1 MLNADAAFRE
11 RVLRS
16 CVRWIH
22 PVCPAFVDPER
33 LLTEGWMK
41 SYVIATGVLFGIL
54 TLVHAWRMAV
64 EPHLASDPWFILVT
78 VISAALCLLA
88 WRLARRPQP

>member
-1 MLNADAAFRE
+1 MLNADAAFRDGPCA
-11 RVLRS
+11 RACGGSILS
-16 CVRWIH
+16 
-22 PVCPAFVDPER
+22 PAFVDPER

-54 TLVHAWRMAV
+54 TLVHVWRMAV
-64 EPHLASDPWFILVT
+64 EPHLASDPWFILAT